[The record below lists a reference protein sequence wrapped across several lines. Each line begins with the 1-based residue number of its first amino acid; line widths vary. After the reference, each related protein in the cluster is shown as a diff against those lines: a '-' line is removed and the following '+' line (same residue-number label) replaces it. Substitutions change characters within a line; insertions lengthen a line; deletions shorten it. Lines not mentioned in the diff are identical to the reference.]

1 MTGKTPHCDHVRDIK
16 FCGAIEFYLFCNGH
30 GWLFEDAMQCMNEV
44 LTGFT
49 EIIESGKQDAGA
61 VAWLRGIRAD
71 KKKWK

>member
-1 MTGKTPHCDHVRDIK
+1 MLEILNFVVQSNFTYFVMVTAGCLR
-16 FCGAIEFYLFCNGH
+16 
-30 GWLFEDAMQCMNEV
+30 MQCMNEV